1 MNGAIDLWL
10 AGARRAWAARG
21 RVGWLQGLRALLLL
35 GPELLLVWA
44 IDGARGRG
52 YAAAALAAW
61 VLLECTAGAWI
72 DLLTTRAIAAQRS
85 GALSFGGAVK
95 VALARTLAPLV
106 LMAMPAA
113 MTALA
118 IEASPSRRPGEL
130 VTPVLLA
137 TAGTLL
143 TSLGALHLHLRMAVA
158 YAAEDGAAAPE
169 WARKFLRLVLVFS
182 ALSSTVRF
190 GAAWAA
196 STLASVAGGGLL
208 GMVVAIAAASVVT
221 RPMVLG
227 AWAEAWRVGS
237 TSEAPARRR

>member
-1 MNGAIDLWL
+1 MTRAIDLWL

-21 RVGWLQGLRALLLL
+21 RVGPLQLLRALLLL

-52 YAAAALAAW
+52 YVAAALGAW
-61 VLLECTAGAWI
+61 VVLECTAGAWI
-72 DLLTTRAIAAQRS
+72 DRATTRAVLAPRPDGPRMTA
-85 GALSFGGAVK
+85 GGAVK

-106 LMAMPAA
+106 LMALPVV
-113 MTALA
+113 MTALTIA
-118 IEASPSRRPGEL
+118 AQPSRRPGEL
-130 VTPVLLA
+130 VTPVLIA

-158 YAAEDGAAAPE
+158 YAAEDGAVAPE
-169 WARKFLRLVLVFS
+169 WARKYLRLVLVLS
-182 ALSSTVRF
+182 ATSSTARF

-196 STLASVAGGGLL
+196 STIASVAGGGLL
-208 GMVVAIAAASVVT
+208 GMVVAIAAASVAT

-227 AWAEAWRVGS
+227 AWAEAWRV
-237 TSEAPARRR
+237 SEAAR